1 VAHLHDHADL
11 LARVRR
17 LAGQVAAVE
26 RGLSGGAD
34 CADLLQ
40 LVAAVRGAVGG
51 LMDEIIARHLEEHV
65 AGPGLSDAERSEGA
79 AQVMAAVRRYA
90 R

>member
-1 VAHLHDHADL
+1 MAHLKDNAEL

-17 LAGQVAAVE
+17 IGGQVNAVE

-34 CADLLQ
+34 CAELLQ

-51 LMDEIIARHLEEHV
+51 LLDEIIAQHLAEHV
-65 AGPGLSDAERSEGA
+65 VRPGLDDAEREEGA
-79 AQVMAAVRRYA
+79 AQVMAVVRRYA